1 MDQHIWFGLFPP
13 RSLHERGGGGDMHH
27 AFNGSPSM
35 EVVQPYKHTYKHNEH
50 TRSPLKYI
58 VYPNDNISMQARSIV
73 NNI

>member
-1 MDQHIWFGLFPP
+1 
-13 RSLHERGGGGDMHH
+13 
-27 AFNGSPSM
+27 M

-58 VYPNDNISMQARSIV
+58 VYPNDNISMQTRSIV